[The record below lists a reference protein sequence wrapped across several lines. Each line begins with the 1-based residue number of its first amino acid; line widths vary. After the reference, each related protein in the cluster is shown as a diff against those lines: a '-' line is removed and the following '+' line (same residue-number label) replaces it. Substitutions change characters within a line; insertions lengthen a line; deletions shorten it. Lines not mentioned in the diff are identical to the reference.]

1 MKRITQLF
9 AVVATM
15 LFLSVTAFPQ
25 SRYFQ
30 FGNLNH
36 DSVNVSSAWTRL
48 RTTAGTHSFTKNS
61 DTTKIEV
68 YVNSRFR
75 VGTITASANGVRF
88 RVRVDNNMATFENFG
103 SILTS
108 NTSEFLSLF
117 AVFENLPAGNHTVS
131 IWGQA
136 YPAGSAT
143 SVIVD
148 PGGWGGK
155 IIVKETS

>member
-1 MKRITQLF
+1 MKRITRLF

-36 DSVNVSSAWTRL
+36 DSVTVSSAWTRL
-48 RTTAGTHSFTKNS
+48 RTTPGTHSFTKNS

-75 VGTITASANGVRF
+75 IGTMSPSGNGVRF
-88 RVRVDNNMATFENFG
+88 RVRVDNNIPTFENFG

-131 IWGQA
+131 IWGQTI
-136 YPAGSAT
+136 PAGTAS
-143 SVIVD
+143 SVSVD

-155 IIVKETS
+155 IIVKETL